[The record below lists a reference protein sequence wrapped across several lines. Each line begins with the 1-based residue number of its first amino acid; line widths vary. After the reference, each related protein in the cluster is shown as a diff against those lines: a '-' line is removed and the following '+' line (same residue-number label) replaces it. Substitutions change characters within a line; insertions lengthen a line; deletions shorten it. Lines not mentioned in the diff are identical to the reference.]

1 MHKTRWR
8 RPGLFSLILLLL
20 ALAWAWPTLAQTGD
34 DQEKLELGARLFA
47 ENCAVCHGP
56 EGQGRVGATL
66 AKDFPSIRPD
76 LAIETT
82 IANGVAGSVMPAW
95 GQANGG
101 PLSEEEVGALVFYIL
116 SWQTGGPPVIAPT
129 PTANPRPA
137 MTAPPEVSG
146 DPNQGAL
153 LYDLNC
159 AVCHGTNG
167 EGRVGA
173 TLAKDWPSIRPDL
186 QVKATISRGVAGSPM
201 PAWSQE
207 NGGPLVEADIDNLV
221 AFILTLSEGPAAP
234 AVTPTEAFPPPQA
247 GRPSVWVLLGIVFIV
262 LVVGGLY
269 FMLNKRQ

>member
-8 RPGLFSLILLLL
+8 RPGVFSLILLLL

-101 PLSEEEVGALVFYIL
+101 PLTGEDIHDLAAYIVEAFGGTQPITPLPTYMAPSIAAL
-116 SWQTGGPPVIAPT
+116 
-129 PTANPRPA
+129 
-137 MTAPPEVSG
+137 PEVEG
-146 DPNQGAL
+146 DPSAGAVV
-153 LYDLNC
+153 YQENC
-159 AVCHGTNG
+159 VMCHGAQG
-167 EGRVGA
+167 EGRFGA
-173 TLAKDWPSIRPDL
+173 ALAKAWPSNDPATYIR
-186 QVKATISRGVAGSPM
+186 QVVSEGIQGSVMPTWGKAG
-201 PAWSQE
+201 
-207 NGGPLVEADIDNLV
+207 GGPLTDENISDV
-221 AFILTLSEGPAAP
+221 AAFVLTLKPGSSPT
-234 AVTPTEAFPPPQA
+234 AVPQ
-247 GRPSVWVLLGIVFIV
+247 
-262 LVVGGLY
+262 
-269 FMLNKRQ
+269 